1 MTPRGMPTPAPIVM
15 SLLEELTSLDALDSL
30 GVVNVGLRVGEMLV
44 ARVVDVVMELGVGDT
59 DDVD

>member
-1 MTPRGMPTPAPIVM
+1 MTPRGMPTPAPIVV
-15 SLLEELTSLDALDSL
+15 SLLEELASLDALDSW

-44 ARVVDVVMELGVGDT
+44 ARVLDVVVELGVGDT

>member
-1 MTPRGMPTPAPIVM
+1 MPAPIVM